1 MGSASKKP
9 GTKGRKENYM
19 KELPVKVMEEGDNW
33 IELLKEGDLI
43 AEDFHLAEVL
53 IVLKI
58 DKQQKRITL
67 VSVRNKTALHIV
79 RQVRDEKGNRLKTN
93 EIPRTSI
100 YEYQSILETL
110 KILGYDFSEQEVNK
124 FQTNHSGA

>member
-1 MGSASKKP
+1 
-9 GTKGRKENYM
+9 M
-19 KELPVKVMEEGDNW
+19 KELHVKVMEEGDNW